1 MLGTH
6 TSSRAVA
13 RMSGFSLMELMTTLV
28 VAGVLLA
35 VAVPSFNEMMVNSRI
50 TAQANDFVG
59 AINFARSEA
68 IKRNTNLVLCRATAE
83 NSGNCAPAA
92 GNWRFWIVRPVTP
105 ANAAVVRRGV
115 VNEFSGALAVRS
127 SFTND
132 QVVFGSDGLARSG
145 GIIVDDEE
153 IRVCSPRSSDRET
166 RRRVVL
172 GAGSRLVTEPF
183 EGDC

>member
-1 MLGTH
+1 MLGTQ
-6 TSSRAVA
+6 TSSRPMA
-13 RMSGFSLMELMTTLV
+13 RMSGFSLIELMTTLV

-35 VAVPSFNEMMVNSRI
+35 VAVPSFNQMMVNSRI

-68 IKRNTNLVLCRATAE
+68 IKRNTTLVLCRA
-83 NSGNCAPAA
+83 APADPDECA
-92 GNWRFWIVRPVTP
+92 DASGDWQLWIVRPVAP
-105 ANAAVVRRGV
+105 ADAEVVRRGV

-127 SFTND
+127 TLTND
-132 QVVFGSDGLARSG
+132 QVVFGSDGLARTG
-145 GIIVDDEE
+145 GIVVNDQQ